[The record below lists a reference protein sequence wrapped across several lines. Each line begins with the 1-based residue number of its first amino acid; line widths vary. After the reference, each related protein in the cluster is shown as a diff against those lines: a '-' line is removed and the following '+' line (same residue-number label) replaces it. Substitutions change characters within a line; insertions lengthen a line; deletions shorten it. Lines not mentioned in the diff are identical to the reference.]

1 MKSDDA
7 QPGSA
12 ANSHADFATTRWSLI
27 VAASEGQQPAAQ
39 QALET
44 LCTAYWYPLYAY
56 IRRQGYRGPE
66 AEDLTQGFFAMLLD
80 RRDLAKFNPERGRF
94 RSFLLTAL
102 KHFLANQL
110 ERERALKRG
119 GGQRVISLDFLNAEH
134 RYAGESASGTA
145 PDRLYD
151 KQWALELLDRVA
163 SSLHDEYAAAG
174 KQALYQRLSAIM
186 TASITDDSYAAIAAE
201 LEMSVGAV
209 KVAAHRLRQRF
220 GQRLRSEIAE
230 TVLTPE
236 DVDTE
241 IRELFQV
248 LQG

>member
-1 MKSDDA
+1 MESDDA
-7 QPGSA
+7 HSGSA
-12 ANSHADFATTRWSLI
+12 ANSSSDFATTRWSLI
-27 VAASEGQQPAAQ
+27 VAATGGQQPAAQ

-44 LCTAYWYPLYAY
+44 LCAAYWYPLYAY

-80 RRDLAKFNPERGRF
+80 RRDLAKADPERGRF
-94 RSFLLTAL
+94 RTFLLTAL

-119 GGQRVISLDFLNAEH
+119 GGRRVMSLDFPAAEH
-134 RYAGESASGTA
+134 RYAGEPATGTT

-151 KQWALELLDRVA
+151 RQWALELLDRVA
-163 SSLHDEYAAAG
+163 TSLHAEYAAAG
-174 KQALYQRLSAIM
+174 KQAIYRRLSAIM
-186 TASITDDSYAAIAAE
+186 TAAITDDSYAAAAAE

-220 GQRLRSEIAE
+220 GQWLRSEIAE

-236 DVDTE
+236 DVDGE